1 MLFRS
6 YAKDSD
12 PNGSE
17 MRLHFIDVTGVNNS
31 AYAPSDG
38 PELDADKKTIHGNIG
53 DNYSFTYTVPKGY
66 DQVDTSDVTGKYSVT
81 HHDAY
86 VYVKKYTVAAGK
98 PVTLTHGQKVKAG
111 DSLDSSAVTLTDAKG
126 QAVSLPDGA
135 KVVWTTAPDTSEVK
149 NDKTGQAKVVYGDT
163 SESEPVTVTY
173 NVTPNDADQY
183 TPTVS
188 TPTVDQNATVD
199 PNSVVTNQDTLP
211 KGTTYSWTTEPK
223 TDKVG
228 QPAKSQAKTLP
239 QTGNEQGSLLAA
251 SGLGMLLLG
260 LLGLGGK
267 RKKED

>member
-1 MLFRS
+1 M
-6 YAKDSD
+6 
-12 PNGSE
+12 
-17 MRLHFIDVTGVNNS
+17 
-31 AYAPSDG
+31 
-38 PELDADKKTIHGNIG
+38 
-53 DNYSFTYTVPKGY
+53 
-66 DQVDTSDVTGKYSVT
+66 
-81 HHDAY
+81 
-86 VYVKKYTVAAGK
+86 
-98 PVTLTHGQKVKAG
+98 
-111 DSLDSSAVTLTDAKG
+111 
-126 QAVSLPDGA
+126 
-135 KVVWTTAPDTSEVK
+135 
-149 NDKTGQAKVVYGDT
+149 
-163 SESEPVTVTY
+163 
-173 NVTPNDADQY
+173 TPNDADQY